1 MIGNGDKMKKIGDKN
16 FWIILILSIITLIIL
31 TVGVIFLTR
40 KSSKEFY
47 SAGYIINSTATKSDK
62 YYFNDNTVYK
72 ENVFNEYTFKDVDNK
87 EVATSKENFIH
98 YLDESLS
105 FMKNG
110 VILDLDNFNQKLVPY
125 YNVTDKVI
133 LKYSN
138 GGYIVETADKT
149 LIFGNLLG
157 RITDNKYIVIGND
170 IRIKLAGNEEP
181 VKGKY
186 FELLFVEDGIVKVEN
201 NEGSYQTTTEGT
213 TIFVGDKIKIELG
226 SKKVFYDEE
235 EKLTL
240 DEMTI
245 DGNENINLDTSK
257 VKDNKDGNGSEDGTD
272 NNTPNDNNNP
282 NNNDNPGNNTD
293 NPSDNTGNGTDGKDN
308 NTTEIRKEVSVDL
321 VSLSVDINSFRAMVQ
336 VIDTANQI
344 KGTLTCTLYNVDDGK
359 EVGYK
364 ILSTTP
370 DLQPITFN
378 ENEEIKEN
386 TNYYMSIKDS
396 DGYEYLARNFRTD
409 NLELSLKREM
419 VTTDSVTYSV
429 DFSGDDNIKSA
440 KVTLY
445 EEDGTPKEYHTFING
460 EDEEFTFTGLTKN
473 THYKVGLDEVI
484 YKNTNYL
491 SNYKIDPVLFQT
503 LKEKPKIGN
512 ISVKADENN
521 KTFEL
526 SMEKP
531 IDEDKSISKYIYKVY
546 EDITDKE
553 GTTTRKLVY
562 TFSTVSLKK
571 EILKLGENG
580 LEPNHNY
587 KYMVTIRYYDNYKE
601 NEIDTVESDP
611 FIIKGLP
618 TVKFEDKEIGFNSA
632 KILMTLN
639 DEGCTIP
646 LSGRSCYKGNAS
658 TDKSGLYVMYKNVAD
673 TESEFK
679 RIEIDDIKF
688 KPLNEESSNSIYTYE
703 LNLNGL
709 SEDSSY
715 EVHVYGNYDL
725 KNGEGLQI
733 NKKIGSHTFRT
744 SKVQNLKMDWQSGN
758 YSPESPISVKA
769 RILGDDI
776 MMNEL
781 GSFKVKLYKGKKEDI
796 SNATLIANYDVEGNA
811 DIKSKYY
818 NNFGD
823 ISSSFGIHSI
833 EELKELSDDKT
844 LDYYYTIEIA
854 DAYDINEANK
864 IPIENRIHQYEIPK
878 ILLLEEEKAAPIVLV
893 ENITKEKAQN
903 EEMKKLLQEENID
916 ISYLSSST
924 IVGYKVTASI
934 NSSNIEGTL
943 GINSIKSV
951 NFYANTNGE
960 TIKTSTIESPGTKNC
975 ELNGKD
981 NRLEC
986 TTYFFLKDGTDYNTK
1001 DNINKEL
1008 RRGNTY
1014 TFLVD
1019 LNVKYTYQDE
1029 ELETIYP
1036 NKKATSEAITSV
1048 KEEPKIK
1055 MYIDSSTSNSIT
1067 YKYIVVDYDNAL
1079 VKEEDKYLIH
1089 YTVGEDSTEE
1099 YTTEIS
1105 NTASMETFTIS
1116 NLINNTI
1123 YNLSYKKALTKR
1135 ETPNSI
1141 NFKYYFDGYHDA
1153 KEYNLGYELKYYD
1166 FDNEI
1171 TLTLNDN
1178 EFINRISAY
1187 LVTLTAGSLK
1197 YQEVISNLSDCGENK
1212 CIKIDYAKIK
1222 DFKGKETTVT
1232 LEAFYDNGFAGF
1244 NSKSLLGDYFKNLGL
1259 VDNDSASKV
1268 GFIYQEVG
1276 NTAPGKYYYI
1286 YRNSNNRIESVISTT
1301 PKGILGI
1308 DAKIYKES
1316 NKTSTLITSNMVDIT
1331 KNTFTNYG
1339 EISLNSDV
1347 DVLTNGIKLIS
1358 HNIYITP
1365 KVLDKVE
1372 IQPTKENKFKFTSI
1386 IPKVSTTLTPLINGA
1401 VMDINL
1407 SIDTDTLETDYVKA
1421 EDGKYKFYI
1430 DICTKDEE
1438 NNLIPVNKPVETD
1451 YENLTN
1457 VSFAGLNPDST
1468 YYYKISADMNKN
1480 GTKVTTPLFAQ
1491 GKNGYIEYIGTLK
1504 TLGKDDIL
1512 KSVEYSHKSQ
1522 KGETVYSTRTLKV
1535 TTGLKSKE
1543 NFNVKYELYDIND
1556 ILEKEGIVLNKDI
1569 TSNNNAIF
1577 TTDISGNDFVFG
1589 GDYHRLVIT
1598 AVTTDDEPKELE
1610 LYNDTLK
1617 ATTLFGELKEP
1628 NIVLYQSTG
1637 IDEISGNY
1645 DYYIDYNINIED
1657 TDRVIKD
1664 GKFYAELKYSPQ
1676 VKVCPN
1682 EEDCK
1687 LEIDLYNL
1695 KCNSNGANSKIASC
1709 TIIENKVN
1717 NTFTLKVRYASLKPN
1732 TEYYISTSVNI
1743 YRNNVSLD
1751 TKEEVVKVGAFQYTK
1766 SELGFSIGDPYLTA
1780 VGNNLILKFKGAT
1793 NNIKESIKGIKYNLY
1808 ANRESEIKLDP
1819 NEKGLIPS
1827 ETSNLIKDAIN
1838 YGDIIY
1844 KVDKD
1849 NYPYIEIPIP
1859 DGVKIG
1865 TNNDLYV
1872 KYYYE
1877 DNGEL
1882 LMLSINGTTT
1892 HRYQVGTGDN

>member
-1 MIGNGDKMKKIGDKN
+1 MKKIGIKDKS
-16 FWIILILSIITLIIL
+16 FWLILSLSIITLIIL

-72 ENVFNEYTFKDVDNK
+72 ENVFNEYTFKDADNK
-87 EVATSKENFIH
+87 EVTTSKENFIH

-257 VKDNKDGNGSEDGTD
+257 VKDNKDGNGSGDGTD
-272 NNTPNDNNNP
+272 SNTPNDNNNP

-445 EEDGTPKEYHTFING
+445 EEDGTPKDYHTFING

-679 RIEIDDIKF
+679 RIEIDDTKF

-951 NFYANTNGE
+951 NFYANTNGK

-1105 NTASMETFTIS
+1105 NTANMETFTLS
-1116 NLINNTI
+1116 NLTSDTNYSLYWN
-1123 YNLSYKKALTKR
+1123 KALTKNDKPSKV
-1135 ETPNSI
+1135 TFN
-1141 NFKYYFDGYHDA
+1141 YYFDGYHNA
-1153 KEYNLGYELKYYD
+1153 SEYGLGYTLDYRDY
-1166 FDNEI
+1166 DNEI
-1171 TLTLNDN
+1171 TLRLNNND
-1178 EFINRISAY
+1178 FLDRVSAY
-1187 LVTLTAGSLK
+1187 LVTLTSGSLK
-1197 YQEVISNLSDCGENK
+1197 YEEVITTPLECGTEEEPSK
-1212 CIKIDYAKIK
+1212 CIKIDYANIN
-1222 DFKGKETTVT
+1222 DFKGKEITVK
-1232 LEAFYDNGFAGF
+1232 LEAFYDTGYVGFG
-1244 NSKSLLGDYFKNLGL
+1244 SKSLLGDYFTSRGLADDKN
-1259 VDNDSASKV
+1259 VSNI
-1268 GFIYQEVG
+1268 GFILQEIG
-1276 NTAPGKYYYI
+1276 NTKGKYYYI
-1286 YRNSNNRIESVISTT
+1286 YKNSNNKIESVISEV

-1308 DAKIYKES
+1308 S
-1316 NKTSTLITSNMVDIT
+1316 STLYSEAYKQSQIHITNVVDIT
-1331 KNTFTNYG
+1331 NKKFINYDEVSLDTN
-1339 EISLNSDV
+1339 V
-1347 DVLTNGIKLIS
+1347 DILTNGIKLNS
-1358 HNIYITP
+1358 HNIIIAP
-1365 KVLDKVE
+1365 KLLDKTE
-1372 IQPTKENKFKFTSI
+1372 IKTTNNKFSFTSI
-1386 IPKVSTTLTPLINGA
+1386 IPKVNTKLTPLINGA
-1401 VMDINL
+1401 IIDINL
-1407 SIDTDTLETDYVKA
+1407 SIDTDTLETDYIKTN
-1421 EDGKYKFYI
+1421 GKYMFYI
-1430 DICTKDEE
+1430 DIYTKDEDGK
-1438 NNLIPVNKPVETD
+1438 LVPVKPVSPVSTD
-1451 YENLTN
+1451 YEHLTN
-1457 VSFAGLNPDST
+1457 ISFAGLNPDST

-1480 GTKVTTPLFAQ
+1480 GAKVKTPLFAL
-1491 GKNGYIEYIGTLK
+1491 GKNGYIDYLNTLK
-1504 TLGKDDIL
+1504 TLGKDDIF
-1512 KSVEYSHKSQ
+1512 KNIEYSHKST
-1522 KGETVYSTRTLKV
+1522 KGETVYSERTLNI

-1543 NFNVKYELYDIND
+1543 NFNVRYELYDPEGN
-1556 ILEKEGIVLNKDI
+1556 LEKWGGTVLNSDI
-1569 TSNNNAIF
+1569 TERGNAIF
-1577 TTDISGNDFVFG
+1577 TADITGNDFVFG
-1589 GDYHRLVIT
+1589 EDYHRLVIT

>member
-1 MIGNGDKMKKIGDKN
+1 MKKIGIKDKS
-16 FWIILILSIITLIIL
+16 FWLILSLSIITLIIL

-87 EVATSKENFIH
+87 EIATSKENFIH

-213 TIFVGDKIKIELG
+213 TIYVGDKIKIELG

-272 NNTPNDNNNP
+272 SNTPNDNNNP

-359 EVGYK
+359 EAGYK
-364 ILSTTP
+364 ILSTTS

-429 DFSGDDNIKSA
+429 DFSSDDNIKSA

-445 EEDGTPKEYHTFING
+445 EEDGSIKDYHTFING

-473 THYKVGLDEVI
+473 TYYKVGLDEVI

-646 LSGRSCYKGNAS
+646 LPGRSCYKDNANN
-658 TDKSGLYVMYKNVAD
+658 DKSGLYVIYKNVAD

-679 RIEIDDIKF
+679 RIEIDDTKF
-688 KPLNEESSNSIYTYE
+688 KPLNEEDSNSIYTYE

-709 SEDSSY
+709 SENCSY

-781 GSFKVKLYKGKKEDI
+781 GSFNVKLYKGEIEDT
-796 SNATLIANYDVEGNA
+796 SNATPIARYPVKGNA

-844 LDYYYTIEIA
+844 LDNYYTIEIA
-854 DAYDINEANK
+854 EAYDINKANI
-864 IPIENRIHQYEIPK
+864 IPIENRIHWYEIPK
-878 ILLLEEEKAAPIVLV
+878 ILLLEEEKAVPTVLV
-893 ENITKEKAQN
+893 ENITKENAQN

-934 NSSNIEGTL
+934 NSSNIERIL
-943 GINSIKSV
+943 GINSIESV
-951 NFYANTNGE
+951 NFYANTNGKN
-960 TIKTSTIESPGTKNC
+960 IKTSTIKSPGTKNC
-975 ELNGKD
+975 KLNGKD

-986 TTYFFLKDGTDYNTK
+986 TTYFFLKDGTDYKTV
-1001 DNINKEL
+1001 DNVDKEL

-1019 LNVKYTYQDE
+1019 LNVKYTYQDK

-1089 YTVGEDSTEE
+1089 YTVGESTEE

-1105 NTASMETFTIS
+1105 NAANMETFTLS
-1116 NLINNTI
+1116 NLTSDTNYSLYWN
-1123 YNLSYKKALTKR
+1123 KALTKNDKPSKV
-1135 ETPNSI
+1135 TFN
-1141 NFKYYFDGYHDA
+1141 YYFDGYHNA
-1153 KEYNLGYELKYYD
+1153 SEYGLGYTLDYRDY
-1166 FDNEI
+1166 DNEI
-1171 TLTLNDN
+1171 TLRLNNND
-1178 EFINRISAY
+1178 FLDRVSAY
-1187 LVTLTAGSLK
+1187 LVTLTSGSLK
-1197 YQEVISNLSDCGENK
+1197 YEEVITTPLECGTEEEPSK
-1212 CIKIDYAKIK
+1212 CIKIDYANIK
-1222 DFKGKETTVT
+1222 DFKGKDVTVK
-1232 LEAFYDNGFAGF
+1232 LEAFYDTGYVGFG
-1244 NSKSLLGDYFKNLGL
+1244 SKSLLGDYFTSRGL
-1259 VDNDSASKV
+1259 VDDKNASNI
-1268 GFIYQEVG
+1268 GFILQEIG
-1276 NTAPGKYYYI
+1276 NTKGKYYYI
-1286 YRNSNNRIESVISTT
+1286 YKNSNNKIESVISEV

-1308 DAKIYKES
+1308 S
-1316 NKTSTLITSNMVDIT
+1316 STLYSEAYKQSQIHITNVVDTTNKKFINYDEVSLDTNVDI
-1331 KNTFTNYG
+1331 
-1339 EISLNSDV
+1339 
-1347 DVLTNGIKLIS
+1347 LTNGIKLNS
-1358 HNIYITP
+1358 HNITIAP
-1365 KVLDKVE
+1365 KLLDKTE
-1372 IQPTKENKFKFTSI
+1372 IQTTNNKFSFTSI
-1386 IPKVSTTLTPLINGA
+1386 IPKVDTKLTPLINGA
-1401 VMDINL
+1401 IIDINL
-1407 SIDTDTLETDYVKA
+1407 SIDTDTLETDYIKTN
-1421 EDGKYKFYI
+1421 GKYMFYI
-1430 DICTKDEE
+1430 EIYTKDEE
-1438 NNLIPVNKPVETD
+1438 GKLVPAVDPVPTD
-1451 YENLTN
+1451 YEHLTN
-1457 VSFAGLNPDST
+1457 ISFAGLNPDST

-1480 GTKVTTPLFAQ
+1480 GTKVKTPLFAL
-1491 GKNGYIEYIGTLK
+1491 GKNGYIDYLNTLK
-1504 TLGKDDIL
+1504 TLGKDDIF
-1512 KSVEYSHKSQ
+1512 KNIEYSHKST
-1522 KGETVYSTRTLKV
+1522 KGETVYSERTLNI

-1543 NFNVKYELYDIND
+1543 NFNVRYELYDPEGN
-1556 ILEKEGIVLNKDI
+1556 LEKWGGTVLNKDI
-1569 TSNNNAIF
+1569 TNKNNAIF
-1577 TTDISGNDFVFG
+1577 TTDITGNDFVFG
-1589 GDYHRLVIT
+1589 GNYHRLVIT
-1598 AVTTDDEPKELE
+1598 AVTTDDKPKELE
-1610 LYNDTLK
+1610 LYNDILK
-1617 ATTLFGELKEP
+1617 GEASSPTEIAHFGELKEP
-1628 NIVLYQSTG
+1628 TINFFTETG
-1637 IDEISGNY
+1637 IDEISGEYN
-1645 DYYIDYNINIED
+1645 YYIDYTINIED
-1657 TDRVIKD
+1657 TNRVITN
-1664 GKFYAELKYSPQ
+1664 GKFYTELEDASFAN
-1676 VKVCPN
+1676 VCSN

-1687 LEIDLYNL
+1687 LEVDLHKLTCSTNGE
-1695 KCNSNGANSKIASC
+1695 NSRVKSCSIIRETTTNNS
-1709 TIIENKVN
+1709 
-1717 NTFTLKVRYASLKPN
+1717 FTLNIRYSSLEPDTN
-1732 TEYYISTSVNI
+1732 YILKTSADM
-1743 YRNNVSLD
+1743 YLNNVSLEN
-1751 TKEEVVKVGAFQYTK
+1751 KEVKIEKRQGQYTRSK
-1766 SELGFSIGDPYLTA
+1766 LNFSLGSPVLNA
-1780 VGNNLILKFKGAT
+1780 VGNKLTLTFIGST
-1793 NNIKESIKGIKYNLY
+1793 NVQNSIKGIKYN
-1808 ANRESEIKLDP
+1808 I
-1819 NEKGLIPS
+1819 NEDGAGKISSGMMGLIPS
-1827 ETSNLIKDAIN
+1827 ETSNLIKDATN

-1844 KVDKD
+1844 KIDKD
-1849 NYPYIEIPIP
+1849 PYIEIPIP
-1859 DGVKIG
+1859 EGKKLG
-1865 TNNDLYV
+1865 KTNYIIIT
-1872 KYYYE
+1872 YYYE
-1877 DNGEL
+1877 NNGNLEK
-1882 LMLSINGTTT
+1882 LSINGKTMQQI
-1892 HRYQVGTGDN
+1892 YVKDVS

>member
-1 MIGNGDKMKKIGDKN
+1 MKKIGIKDKS
-16 FWIILILSIITLIIL
+16 FWLILSLSIITLIIL

-213 TIFVGDKIKIELG
+213 TIFAGDKIKIELG

-257 VKDNKDGNGSEDGTD
+257 VKDNKDGNGSGDGTD
-272 NNTPNDNNNP
+272 SNTPNDNNNP
-282 NNNDNPGNNTD
+282 NNNNPGNNTD

-321 VSLSVDINSFRAMVQ
+321 VKALLDINSLNATIQ

-344 KGTLTCTLYNVDDGK
+344 KGNLILTLYDVDNA
-359 EVGYK
+359 ETVYTK
-364 ILSTTP
+364 ILLTSS
-370 DLQPITFN
+370 DLQEVAVTSLSP
-378 ENEEIKEN
+378 N

-396 DGYEYLARNFRTD
+396 DNYEYLSRNFRTD

-419 VTTDSVTYSV
+419 VTTSSVTYSV
-429 DFSGDDNIKSA
+429 DFSSDENIKSA
-440 KVTLY
+440 KVTLKDS
-445 EEDGTPKEYHTFING
+445 ENNIINNHTFING
-460 EDEEFTFTGLTKN
+460 EDEEFTFSGLTKN
-473 THYKVGLDEVI
+473 TSYKVILDEVLF
-484 YKNTNYL
+484 KNTNY
-491 SNYKIDPVLFQT
+491 SKVYTINTSVKT
-503 LKEKPKIGN
+503 LKAKPSLGEVN
-512 ISVKADENN
+512 VKANEES

-531 IDEDKSISKYIYKVY
+531 TDEDESISNYIYKIY
-546 EDITDKE
+546 DLDTITEENVD
-553 GTTTRKLVY
+553 TLTPVY
-562 TFSTVSLKK
+562 TFSTVNLKN
-571 EILKLGENG
+571 EILKLGENN
-580 LEPNHNY
+580 LASNKNY
-587 KYMVTIRYYDNYKE
+587 VYKVTVRYYDNYKE
-601 NEIDTVESDP
+601 NEIDSVLSSP
-611 FIIKGLP
+611 FIIAGLP
-618 TVKFEDKEIGFNSA
+618 SVTFEEKEVDFNSMH
-632 KILMTLN
+632 LLLTLK

-646 LSGRSCYKGNAS
+646 GRSCYQGDPS
-658 TDKSGLYVMYKNVAD
+658 DKSDIYITYKGANDKESKYINNITFDPETLTYDLRVSGLTENKDYK
-673 TESEFK
+673 F
-679 RIEIDDIKF
+679 
-688 KPLNEESSNSIYTYE
+688 
-703 LNLNGL
+703 
-709 SEDSSY
+709 
-715 EVHVYGNYDL
+715 EVWGNYDL
-725 KNGEGLQI
+725 YNGKGLQV
-733 NKKIGSHTFRT
+733 NKPLGSAIITT
-744 SKVQNLKMDWQSGN
+744 AGIENLTMSEWNLNN
-758 YSPESPISVKA
+758 YSNELPISVNTKLTVTKPSST
-769 RILGDDI
+769 IIDKLD
-776 MMNEL
+776 
-781 GSFKVKLYKGKKEDI
+781 SFKIKLYKGSEVKKENLLG
-796 SNATLIANYDVEGNA
+796 SRDVEGNTN
-811 DIKSKYY
+811 IKSNYY
-818 NNFGD
+818 NKSFN
-823 ISSSFGIHSI
+823 INSSQFGITDINNLREVSGGK
-833 EELKELSDDKT
+833 LNR
-844 LDYYYTIEIA
+844 YYTIEVA
-854 DAYDINEANK
+854 DAYDADKTNQFK
-864 IPIENRIHQYEIPK
+864 IQDNIFIYEIPA
-878 ILLLEEEKAAPIVLV
+878 ILLLEDEVSSPEVIVEE
-893 ENITKEKAQN
+893 ITKKQAQSGEYGDFN
-903 EEMKKLLQEENID
+903 ELGINKN
-916 ISYLSSST
+916 LSSNT
-924 IVGYKVTASI
+924 VVGYKVTANFDKKKVESYFQGD
-934 NSSNIEGTL
+934 NP
-943 GINSIKSV
+943 IKEL
-951 NFYANTNGE
+951 NFYANMDGKVIE
-960 TIKTSTIESPGTKNC
+960 KKTINFAEEENYTI
-975 ELNGKD
+975 
-981 NRLEC
+981 
-986 TTYFFLKDGTDYNTK
+986 YFFLKDGTDYNTV
-1001 DNINKEL
+1001 DTEL
-1008 RRGNTY
+1008 RRGNNY
-1014 TFLVD
+1014 TFSID
-1019 LNVKYTYQDE
+1019 LSLDTNNDKEIDTNYPSKKPTS
-1029 ELETIYP
+1029 ETI
-1036 NKKATSEAITSV
+1036 TSI

-1099 YTTEIS
+1099 YITEIS
-1105 NTASMETFTIS
+1105 NTASMETFTLS
-1116 NLINNTI
+1116 NLTNETI
-1123 YNLSYKKALTKR
+1123 YNIYYNKALNKK
-1135 ETPNSI
+1135 EKPSAI
-1141 NFKYYFDGYHDA
+1141 SFKYYFDGYHNA
-1153 KEYNLGYELKYYD
+1153 SKYGLSYILKYD
-1166 FDNEI
+1166 EFDNE
-1171 TLTLNDN
+1171 LTLRLNNND
-1178 EFINRISAY
+1178 FLDRVSAY
-1187 LVTLTAGSLK
+1187 LVTLTSGSLK
-1197 YQEVISNLSDCGENK
+1197 YEEVITTPLECGTEEEPSK
-1212 CIKIDYAKIK
+1212 CIKIDYANIK
-1222 DFKGKETTVT
+1222 DFKGKDITVK
-1232 LEAFYDNGFAGF
+1232 LEAFYDTGYVGFG
-1244 NSKSLLGDYFKNLGL
+1244 SKSLLGDYFTSRGLIDDKN
-1259 VDNDSASKV
+1259 ASNI
-1268 GFIYQEVG
+1268 GFILQEIG
-1276 NTAPGKYYYI
+1276 NTKGKYYYI
-1286 YRNSNNRIESVISTT
+1286 YKNSNNKVESIISDTPNGIFGITPTIYTESHKQSSLSTT
-1301 PKGILGI
+1301 
-1308 DAKIYKES
+1308 
-1316 NKTSTLITSNMVDIT
+1316 NVVDIIN
-1331 KNTFTNYG
+1331 KSFINYG
-1339 EISLNSDV
+1339 EVSLNSDI
-1347 DVLTNGIKLIS
+1347 DVLTNGIKLKS
-1358 HNIYITP
+1358 HNIFIAP
-1365 KVLDKVE
+1365 KVLDKTE
-1372 IQPTKENKFKFTSI
+1372 IQTTNNKFKFNSI
-1386 IPKVSTTLTPLINGA
+1386 IPKVDTKLTPLINGA
-1401 VMDINL
+1401 IININL
-1407 SIDTDTLETDYVKA
+1407 SIDTDTLETDYVKI
-1421 EDGKYKFYI
+1421 DGKYMFYI
-1430 DICTKDEE
+1430 DIYTKDEE
-1438 NNLIPVNKPVETD
+1438 GELVFVKSVSTD
-1451 YENLTN
+1451 YEHLTN
-1457 VSFAGLNPDST
+1457 ISFAGLNPDST
-1468 YYYKISADMNKN
+1468 YYYKISAYMNGRDEK
-1480 GTKVTTPLFAQ
+1480 TPLFAL
-1491 GKNGYIEYIGTLK
+1491 GKNGYIQYLNTLK
-1504 TLGKDDIL
+1504 TLGKDDIF
-1512 KSVEYSHKSQ
+1512 KNIEYSHKST
-1522 KGETVYSTRTLKV
+1522 KGETVYSERTLNI

-1543 NFNVKYELYDIND
+1543 NFNVRYELYDPEGN
-1556 ILEKEGIVLNKDI
+1556 LEKWGGTVLNKDI
-1569 TSNNNAIF
+1569 TNKNNAIF
-1577 TTDISGNDFVFG
+1577 TADITGNDFVFG

-1637 IDEISGNY
+1637 IDKISGNY

-1676 VKVCPN
+1676 EKVCPN

-1732 TEYYISTSVNI
+1732 TEYYISTSANI

-1751 TKEEVVKVGAFQYTK
+1751 TKEEVVKFGAFQYTK

-1808 ANRESEIKLDP
+1808 VNRQSEIKLDS

-1827 ETSNLIKDAIN
+1827 MTSNLVKDAIN

-1872 KYYYE
+1872 RYYYE

>member
-1 MIGNGDKMKKIGDKN
+1 MKKIGIKDKS
-16 FWIILILSIITLIIL
+16 FWLILSLSIITLIIL

-72 ENVFNEYTFKDVDNK
+72 ENVFNEYTFKDADNK
-87 EVATSKENFIH
+87 EVTTSKENFIH

-257 VKDNKDGNGSEDGTD
+257 VKDNKDGNGSGDGTD
-272 NNTPNDNNNP
+272 SNTPNDNNNP

-679 RIEIDDIKF
+679 RIEIDDTKF

-951 NFYANTNGE
+951 NFYANTNGK

-1105 NTASMETFTIS
+1105 NTANMETFTLS
-1116 NLINNTI
+1116 NLTSDTNYSLYWN
-1123 YNLSYKKALTKR
+1123 KALTKNDKPSKV
-1135 ETPNSI
+1135 TFN
-1141 NFKYYFDGYHDA
+1141 YYFDGYHNA
-1153 KEYNLGYELKYYD
+1153 SEYGLGYTLDYRDY
-1166 FDNEI
+1166 DNEI
-1171 TLTLNDN
+1171 TLRLNNND
-1178 EFINRISAY
+1178 FLDRVSAY
-1187 LVTLTAGSLK
+1187 LVTLTSGSLK
-1197 YQEVISNLSDCGENK
+1197 YEEVITTPLECGTEEEPSK
-1212 CIKIDYAKIK
+1212 CIKIDYANIN
-1222 DFKGKETTVT
+1222 DFKGKEITVK
-1232 LEAFYDNGFAGF
+1232 LEAFYDTGYVGFG
-1244 NSKSLLGDYFKNLGL
+1244 SKSLLGDYFTSRGLADDKN
-1259 VDNDSASKV
+1259 VSNI
-1268 GFIYQEVG
+1268 GFILQEIG
-1276 NTAPGKYYYI
+1276 NTKGKYYYI
-1286 YRNSNNRIESVISTT
+1286 YKNSNNKIESVISEV

-1308 DAKIYKES
+1308 S
-1316 NKTSTLITSNMVDIT
+1316 STLYSEAYKQSQIHITNVVDIT
-1331 KNTFTNYG
+1331 NKKFINYDEVSLDTN
-1339 EISLNSDV
+1339 V
-1347 DVLTNGIKLIS
+1347 DILTNGIKLNS
-1358 HNIYITP
+1358 HNIIIAP
-1365 KVLDKVE
+1365 KLLDKTE
-1372 IQPTKENKFKFTSI
+1372 IKTTNNKFSFTSI
-1386 IPKVSTTLTPLINGA
+1386 IPKVNTKLTPLINGA
-1401 VMDINL
+1401 IIDINL
-1407 SIDTDTLETDYVKA
+1407 SIDTDTLETDYIKTN
-1421 EDGKYKFYI
+1421 GKYMFYI
-1430 DICTKDEE
+1430 DIYTKDEDGK
-1438 NNLIPVNKPVETD
+1438 LVPVKPVSPVSTD
-1451 YENLTN
+1451 YEHLTN
-1457 VSFAGLNPDST
+1457 ISFAGLNPDST

-1480 GTKVTTPLFAQ
+1480 GAKVKTPLFAL
-1491 GKNGYIEYIGTLK
+1491 GKNGYIDYLNTLK
-1504 TLGKDDIL
+1504 TLGKDDIF
-1512 KSVEYSHKSQ
+1512 KNIEYSHKST
-1522 KGETVYSTRTLKV
+1522 KGETVYSERTLNI

-1543 NFNVKYELYDIND
+1543 NFNVRYELYDPEGN
-1556 ILEKEGIVLNKDI
+1556 LEKWGGTVLNSDI
-1569 TSNNNAIF
+1569 TERGNAIF
-1577 TTDISGNDFVFG
+1577 TADITGNDFVFG
-1589 GDYHRLVIT
+1589 EDYHRLVIT